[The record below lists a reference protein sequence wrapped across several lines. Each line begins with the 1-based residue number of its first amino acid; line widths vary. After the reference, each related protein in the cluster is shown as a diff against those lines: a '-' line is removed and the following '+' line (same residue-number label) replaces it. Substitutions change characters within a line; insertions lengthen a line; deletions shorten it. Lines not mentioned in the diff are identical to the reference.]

1 MKITCVTK
9 YLKEAVLIADRNTS
23 KNQTLPILNSLLL
36 QTKNNNELIIRS
48 TNLETAIE
56 LTVPCKIEI
65 QGNIVISGKI
75 LSGFLSHILD
85 ENILLQNQK
94 NNLFIKTKSAQT
106 TLRGFSSED
115 FPLFPSIES
124 IFSCSLLI
132 SEIYESLSSVT
143 IAASTSDIKPELAS
157 VCFKIFKN
165 TLKLAATDS
174 FRLAERSVV
183 SKKLNTESLIT
194 FLIPNHSVQELLR
207 LFDNLKNEYFST
219 LGSDKDIEIVSN
231 RNQIVFQN
239 KSMRFI
245 SRLTEG
251 NFPEYEQIIP
261 KSFKTESI
269 VKKSDIIHHIKLASV
284 FVSRLNDLGITF
296 NPQKKKL
303 IFDAANPDIGEHNS
317 ELDISIQ
324 GEEMSE
330 KFNWRYLLDGI
341 MEVPGD
347 YITLY
352 FNGDQSPLMIKGRGD
367 NSYLY
372 LAMPMRGI

>member
-1 MKITCVTK
+1 MKITCVSK

-23 KNQTLPILNSLLL
+23 KNQTLQILNSLLL
-36 QTKNNNELIIRS
+36 QTKNNELIIRS

-56 LTVPCKIEI
+56 ITIPCKVEV
-65 QGNIVISGKI
+65 QGTMVISGKV
-75 LSGFLSHILD
+75 LSGFLSHISD

-94 NNLFIKTKSAQT
+94 NNLFIKTKSTQT

-115 FPLFPSIES
+115 FPLFPTVDQ
-124 IFSCSLLI
+124 IFSCSLLVHEL
-132 SEIYESLSSVT
+132 SESLGNVT

-174 FRLAERSVV
+174 FRLAERSIV
-183 SKKLNTESLIT
+183 SKKLNSESSIS

-207 LFDNLKNEYFST
+207 LFDNTKNESFSS
-219 LGSDKDIEIVSN
+219 LGEDKEVEIISN
-231 RNQIVFQN
+231 KNQIVFQN
-239 KSMRFI
+239 KSIRFI

-251 NFPEYEQIIP
+251 SFPEYEQIIP
-261 KSFKTESI
+261 KSFKTEVI
-269 VKKSDIIHHIKLASV
+269 LKKSDMMHHIKLASV
-284 FVSRLNDLGITF
+284 FVSRLNDISITF
-296 NPQKKKL
+296 DPKKKKL
-303 IFDAANPDIGEHNS
+303 LFNAANPDVGEHNS
-317 ELDISIQ
+317 ELDVSMQ
-324 GEEMSE
+324 GEEMTA

-341 MEVPGD
+341 IQVPND
-347 YITLY
+347 YIVLS
-352 FNGDQSPLMIKGRGD
+352 FNGEQSPLMIKGKGD